1 MFTIHV
7 RLFRTPIQNSSNEVF
22 FLAED
27 TDYTCLY
34 LKEQVVKYCM
44 LFLFLSYTCNLFE
57 LQSKYE
63 RFCTKG
69 F

>member
-1 MFTIHV
+1 MAPTLKKNEHDTMFTIHV

-44 LFLFLSYTCNLFE
+44 FISFFKLYM
-57 LQSKYE
+57 
-63 RFCTKG
+63 
-69 F
+69 

>member
-1 MFTIHV
+1 MAPTLKKWTWYYDTM
-7 RLFRTPIQNSSNEVF
+7 RLLRTPIQNSSNEVF

-44 LFLFLSYTCNLFE
+44 FISFFKLYM
-57 LQSKYE
+57 
-63 RFCTKG
+63 
-69 F
+69 